1 MKTPIRPISFHEP
14 DGLLK
19 DTRKKLDAIRA
30 AIAEEYCR
38 PDSHPWIVA
47 YSGGKDSTLLL
58 QMVFEM
64 LLALKADDRK
74 RQIHI
79 IANDTL
85 VESPLVIEH
94 LHKSLAEIRRA
105 IGSLGLPM
113 AAVLTKPSI
122 DQTFWVNVIGRG
134 YIPPTR
140 TFRWCTDR
148 MKILPTGRYIQR
160 LIRVYQRAILLIGTR
175 KSESINRRRNIERRE
190 AESQAAGSGRFNPH
204 TSIKNCDMFAPIVN
218 LVDDEVWTV
227 LLQSRPPW
235 GGTHRNLITLYRN
248 ARGGGECPLVLS
260 KEDAPSCGTTSPRFG
275 CWTCTVVNKDRS
287 LSGLVD
293 SGFEQFEPL
302 VDFREYLLKT
312 RETPGNRMKVR
323 RDGREKIR
331 NGKPVQGPFTLEVR
345 QEILDNLQRLEKETG
360 RELISDFEIDIIG
373 EIWKRDRLIEKIRL
387 EFREDMKILQEV
399 A

>member
-19 DTRKKLDAIRA
+19 DTRKTLDAIRA

-79 IANDTL
+79 VANDTL

-113 AAVLTKPSI
+113 SAVMTKPCI

-148 MKILPTGRYIQR
+148 MKILPTSRYIER

-175 KSESINRRRNIERRE
+175 KSESTHRRRNIERRE
-190 AESQAAGSGRFNPH
+190 SESQAAGSGRFNPH

-248 ARGGGECPLVLS
+248 ARGGECPLVLS

-312 RETPGNRMKVR
+312 RETPGNRMEVR
-323 RDGREKIR
+323 RDGRDKFR

-360 RELISDFEIDIIG
+360 RDLISESEIEIIR
-373 EIWKRDRLIEKIRL
+373 EIWKRDRIL
-387 EFREDMKILQEV
+387 ESSRNQFREDMRVCSI
-399 A
+399 AA